1 MNSKWKVLDG
11 FLGRPGTTVFLWM
24 NLVMLT
30 VYGLLGVVGWNRYY
44 YGLTEVLNSAEDS
57 IPLAR
62 ACFEEDELAI
72 GYVFA
77 VISFGVVGGGTQV
90 LHNDYVKRF
99 DEANKDLLTM
109 PSPLPLNNI
118 IVPVLWALLT
128 MFLVM
133 VSGYEH
139 ASILFNGIAVGHY
152 VAAALLQL
160 IPSIAKFAIVS
171 VLAPGWG
178 LALTPFFVGFPGSK
192 CSFCSENT
200 EYNPYQKF
208 YSCQRHSCLLQLHVL
223 TPFSPESG
231 FTARLGH
238 VTWCLIKKRFL
249 RRSFRR
255 SGNLTHNRELNH
267 LVAAYHHLLT

>member
-1 MNSKWKVLDG
+1 M
-11 FLGRPGTTVFLWM
+11 
-24 NLVMLT
+24 
-30 VYGLLGVVGWNRYY
+30 
-44 YGLTEVLNSAEDS
+44 
-57 IPLAR
+57 
-62 ACFEEDELAI
+62 
-72 GYVFA
+72 
-77 VISFGVVGGGTQV
+77 GGGTQV

-139 ASILFNGIAVGHY
+139 ASVLFNGIAVGSY
-152 VAAALLQL
+152 VAVASLKL

-171 VLAPGWG
+171 VLAAGWG

-192 CSFCSENT
+192 CSFCSKNT

-208 YSCQRHSCLLQLHVL
+208 YSCERRSCLLQLHVL
-223 TPFSPESG
+223 TPFYQSVGSPP
-231 FTARLGH
+231 
-238 VTWCLIKKRFL
+238 CLVMSR
-249 RRSFRR
+249 
-255 SGNLTHNRELNH
+255 G
-267 LVAAYHHLLT
+267 A